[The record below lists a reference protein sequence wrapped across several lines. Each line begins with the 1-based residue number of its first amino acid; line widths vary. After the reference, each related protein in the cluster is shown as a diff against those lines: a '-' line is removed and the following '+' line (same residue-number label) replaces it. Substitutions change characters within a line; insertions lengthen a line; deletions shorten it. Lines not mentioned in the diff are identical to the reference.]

1 VTIGFFELN
10 HVIEKKKKLF
20 YTTKHDDVLSVDAS
34 AKGKTVKNPIYQ
46 DVYFKLRK
54 LITTGEYMAG
64 DFLPT
69 EDQLEGIYN
78 VSRTTIRK
86 AVEMLASDGYI
97 EVKQGRGT
105 RVLDYQYTQNLN
117 RITSVS
123 DTLQQ
128 KGYEVTIKDI
138 YIDRVEASIHI
149 AEKLGVK
156 ENAGLYRVQRVL
168 SADTVPTA
176 ILLNYLSVDVV
187 PGLDE
192 KTKKISRLYKFLE
205 SEYDI
210 FIDASTDTIFAKNAD
225 FVESQMLNIKVG
237 SALLEIHR
245 ITYQNGRPI
254 TYDISTMRADR
265 YQFEVKTSER

>member
-1 VTIGFFELN
+1 
-10 HVIEKKKKLF
+10 
-20 YTTKHDDVLSVDAS
+20 
-34 AKGKTVKNPIYQ
+34 VKNPIYQ

-54 LITTGEYMAG
+54 LITTGEYIAG

-69 EDQLEGIYN
+69 EDRLEDIYG

-86 AVEMLASDGYI
+86 AMEILASDGYVEI
-97 EVKQGRGT
+97 KQGRGT

-117 RITSVS
+117 RVTSVS

-128 KGYEVTIKDI
+128 KGYEVIIKDI
-138 YIDRVEASIHI
+138 YIDRIEAPLHI

-156 ENAGLYRVQRVL
+156 EKAGLYRVQRVL
-168 SADTVPTA
+168 SADAVPTA
-176 ILLNYLSVDVV
+176 ILLNYLGMDAV
-187 PGLDE
+187 PGFDE
-192 KTKKISRLYKFLE
+192 KTGKISRLYKFLE

-210 FIDASTDTIFAKNAD
+210 IIDSAADTILAKNAD
-225 FVESQMLNIKVG
+225 FVESQMLNIKAG

-265 YQFEVKTSER
+265 YQFEVKTSGR

>member
-1 VTIGFFELN
+1 
-10 HVIEKKKKLF
+10 
-20 YTTKHDDVLSVDAS
+20 LS
-34 AKGKTVKNPIYQ
+34 KGKTVKNPIYQ

-69 EDQLEGIYN
+69 EDQLEDIYG

-86 AVEMLASDGYI
+86 AVEMLAIDGYI

-117 RITSVS
+117 RVTSVS
-123 DTLQQ
+123 DTLRQ
-128 KGYEVTIKDI
+128 KGYEVTIKGI
-138 YIDRVEASIHI
+138 YIDRIEASVHI

-156 ENAGLYRVQRVL
+156 EKAGLYRVQRVL

-176 ILLNYLSVDVV
+176 ILMNYLSVDVV
-187 PGLDE
+187 PNLDE

-205 SEYDI
+205 FEYDI
-210 FIDASTDTIFAKNAD
+210 FIDSCEDTIFAKNAD
-225 FVESQMLNIKVG
+225 FVESQMLNIKAG

-245 ITYQNGRPI
+245 ITYQTGKPI
-254 TYDISTMRADR
+254 TYDISTLRADR
-265 YQFEVKTSER
+265 YQFEVKTSGR

>member
-1 VTIGFFELN
+1 
-10 HVIEKKKKLF
+10 
-20 YTTKHDDVLSVDAS
+20 
-34 AKGKTVKNPIYQ
+34 VKNPIYQ

-54 LITTGEYMAG
+54 RITTGEYMAG

-69 EDQLEGIYN
+69 EDQLENIYG

-86 AVEMLASDGYI
+86 AMEILVSDGYI

-105 RVLDYQYTQNLN
+105 RVLDYQYTQSLN
-117 RITSVS
+117 RVTSVS

-138 YIDRVEASIHI
+138 YIDRIEAPLHI

-156 ENAGLYRVQRVL
+156 ENAGLYRIQRVL
-168 SADTVPTA
+168 SADAVPTA
-176 ILLNYLSVDVV
+176 ILLNYLSVNAV

-192 KTKKISRLYKFLE
+192 KTGKIFRFYKFLE

-210 FIDASTDTIFAKNAD
+210 IIDSSADTIFAKNAD
-225 FVESQMLNIKVG
+225 FAESQMLNIKAG
-237 SALLEIHR
+237 SALLEIRR
-245 ITYQNGRPI
+245 ITYQNGRPV
-254 TYDISTMRADR
+254 TCDISTMRADR
-265 YQFEVKTSER
+265 YQFEVKTTGR

>member
-1 VTIGFFELN
+1 M
-10 HVIEKKKKLF
+10 
-20 YTTKHDDVLSVDAS
+20 
-34 AKGKTVKNPIYQ
+34 KNPIYQ

-54 LITTGEYMAG
+54 LITSGEYMAG

-69 EDQLEGIYN
+69 EDKLEAIYK

-86 AVEMLASDGYI
+86 AVEMLAADGYI

-117 RITSVS
+117 RVTSVS
-123 DTLQQ
+123 DTLRQ
-128 KGYEVTIKDI
+128 KGYEVIIKDI
-138 YIDRVEASIHI
+138 YIDRIEASIHI

-156 ENAGLYRVQRVL
+156 ENTGLYRIQRVL

-176 ILLNYLSVDVV
+176 ILLNYISVDLA

-192 KTKKISRLYKFLE
+192 KSGKISRLYKFLE
-205 SEYDI
+205 SEFDI
-210 FIDASTDTIFAKNAD
+210 FIDSCVDTIFAKNAD
-225 FVESQMLNIKVG
+225 FVESQMLNIKTG

-245 ITYQNGRPI
+245 VTYQTGRPI

-265 YQFEVKTSER
+265 YQFEVKTSGR